1 MKNITTTLLMA
12 ALVCGLSLGITSC
25 KDDDKD
31 DSGDDGQEQLSEEQ
45 QEQNNAAYAILDNL
59 ADLSS
64 ANDNFLAQTFEPTI
78 GTADDGDASTRI
90 VNTNDMET
98 AAMRFADLVGG
109 ADINENTASYTW
121 TDDELGSMTYT
132 KTNDGKSWA
141 MVDVNIKQ
149 VPHLQKII
157 YRSPEQADNNGKFK
171 GTAYYRFGDVVKK
184 VNAAGAEEY
193 WICVRPAFGPE
204 GKDKSHWVTIDALPK
219 ENVWTYKGSNGI
231 DYALPTGLGDN
242 HEHSQNFAEMLFAMC
257 FPEEWEHNIVNNL
270 KKIPMFHDF
279 DKDNLKYH
287 RRFFWERVQKAWTNS
302 NASNNNSGVSIM
314 QTIFGQGGTLAALRG
329 MLKSADGLNLL
340 TNGYS
345 WWTKSSNKPTLYRYR
360 FVNGADKES
369 NMHKEPLKKD
379 VFKNYSS
386 VSAEVIKS
394 KIKLNC
400 KDDYCTATDIGWSV
414 PQFFGTASKHY
425 IIRHATGAEL
435 STDKKEDPKEPLK
448 GVTEIYRY
456 NKYYDIT
463 DLSVEPE
470 TFDEGGAP
478 SSMQVSNAPT
488 NGEGTYLPG
497 DVVEDEEGSRWFCI
511 AGSPYSNSTYPMVTD
526 RNAWFISFDG
536 VKTNNDVATN
546 IVKEEDLPELCV
558 RLGVAMNFLSS
569 NIMPSNDYKLDFE
582 NNSLGVIGKHILDY
596 AGVDL
601 LKMFNGVDSTW
612 TVVNYADKKVVN
624 SRSFSLSFNI
634 AYVDGQTNRQAIA
647 RIIYDQTQAGNQ
659 RGAFKTMSGKHFD
672 SWRLLCYKHY
682 ETYNPSLIELTA
694 DEASVQMTKWQALWP
709 MTNDK
714 ITLQDAADQTMV
726 NKYGSV
732 IKWQKYPRTVAESS
746 ISPED
751 CLWKNG
757 KFATDKRSIFNEPV
771 LFLRFMKVEDKKGK
785 TPNLISTDNRRL
797 SIVHLQNDKA
807 AYKSENQ
814 SRWVAMYISIGSL
827 KQFYIDNQSG
837 NVPAIAGLDIF

>member
-1 MKNITTTLLMA
+1 M
-12 ALVCGLSLGITSC
+12 
-25 KDDDKD
+25 
-31 DSGDDGQEQLSEEQ
+31 
-45 QEQNNAAYAILDNL
+45 
-59 ADLSS
+59 
-64 ANDNFLAQTFEPTI
+64 
-78 GTADDGDASTRI
+78 
-90 VNTNDMET
+90 
-98 AAMRFADLVGG
+98 
-109 ADINENTASYTW
+109 
-121 TDDELGSMTYT
+121 
-132 KTNDGKSWA
+132 
-141 MVDVNIKQ
+141 
-149 VPHLQKII
+149 
-157 YRSPEQADNNGKFK
+157 
-171 GTAYYRFGDVVKK
+171 
-184 VNAAGAEEY
+184 
-193 WICVRPAFGPE
+193 
-204 GKDKSHWVTIDALPK
+204 
-219 ENVWTYKGSNGI
+219 
-231 DYALPTGLGDN
+231 
-242 HEHSQNFAEMLFAMC
+242 
-257 FPEEWEHNIVNNL
+257 
-270 KKIPMFHDF
+270 
-279 DKDNLKYH
+279 
-287 RRFFWERVQKAWTNS
+287 
-302 NASNNNSGVSIM
+302 
-314 QTIFGQGGTLAALRG
+314 
-329 MLKSADGLNLL
+329 
-340 TNGYS
+340 
-345 WWTKSSNKPTLYRYR
+345 
-360 FVNGADKES
+360 
-369 NMHKEPLKKD
+369 
-379 VFKNYSS
+379 
-386 VSAEVIKS
+386 SAEVIKS
-394 KIKLNC
+394 QIKLNC

-569 NIMPSNDYKLDFE
+569 NIKPSNDYKLDFE

-694 DEASVQMTKWQALWP
+694 DEESVQMTKWQALWP

-814 SRWVAMYISIGSL
+814 SRWVAMYVSISSL
-827 KQFYIDNQSG
+827 KQFYIDNKSSD
-837 NVPAIAGLDIF
+837 VPAIAGLNL

>member
-1 MKNITTTLLMA
+1 MDKMMKSLLMV
-12 ALVCGLSLGITSC
+12 ALVCGLSLNFTSC

-31 DSGDDGQEQLSEEQ
+31 DTSDDGQEQLSEEQ

-64 ANDNFLAQTFEPTI
+64 ANDNFLTQTFEPTI
-78 GTADDGDASTRI
+78 GTADDGDAGTRI

-98 AAMRFADLVGG
+98 AAMRFADLVGV
-109 ADINENTASYTW
+109 DINENTASYTW
-121 TDDELGSMTYT
+121 TDDELGTMTYT

-141 MVDVNIKQ
+141 TVDVNIKQ

-157 YRSPEQADNNGKFK
+157 YRSPEQADNNGKFE

-287 RRFFWERVQKAWTNS
+287 RKFFWDRVQKAWTNS

-345 WWTKSSNKPTLYRYR
+345 WWTKSSNYPKLYRYR
-360 FVNGADKES
+360 FVNGMDKES

-379 VFKNYSS
+379 VLKNYSS

-394 KIKLNC
+394 QIKLNC

-456 NKYYDIT
+456 NKYYDVT

-478 SSMQVSNAPT
+478 SSLQVSNAPT

-569 NIMPSNDYKLDFE
+569 NIKPSNDYKLDFE

-612 TVVNYADKKVVN
+612 TVVNYADQKVVN

-694 DEASVQMTKWQALWP
+694 DEESVQMTKWQALWP

-814 SRWVAMYISIGSL
+814 SRWVAMYVSISSL
-827 KQFYIDNQSG
+827 KQFYIDNKSSD
-837 NVPAIAGLDIF
+837 VPAIAGLGF

>member
-1 MKNITTTLLMA
+1 MDRMMKSLLMV
-12 ALVCGLSLGITSC
+12 ALVCGLSLNITSC

-45 QEQNNAAYAILDNL
+45 QEQSNVSYAILDNL

-64 ANDNFLAQTFEPTI
+64 ANDNFLTQTFEPTI
-78 GTADDGDASTRI
+78 GTADDGDAGTRI

-98 AAMRFADLVGG
+98 AAMRFADLVGV
-109 ADINENTASYTW
+109 DINENTASYTW
-121 TDDELGSMTYT
+121 TDDELGTMTYT

-141 MVDVNIKQ
+141 TVDVNIKQ

-184 VNAAGAEEY
+184 ANADGAEEY

-219 ENVWTYKGSNGI
+219 ENLWTYTGSNGI

-242 HEHSQNFAEMLFAMC
+242 HEHSQNFAEMLFAIC
-257 FPEEWEHNIVNNL
+257 FPEDWESNIVNNL

-340 TNGYS
+340 TNGFS

-369 NMHKEPLKKD
+369 NMHKEPIKGGLSK
-379 VFKNYSS
+379 YHS

-470 TFDEGGAP
+470 TFNEGGDP
-478 SSMQVSNAPT
+478 ISMQVSNAPT

-569 NIMPSNDYKLDFE
+569 NNMPSNDYKLDFE
-582 NNSLGVIGKHILDY
+582 NNSRGVIGKHILDY

-612 TVVNYADKKVVN
+612 TVVNPSDNKVVN

-659 RGAFKTMSGKHFD
+659 RGAFTAISGKKFD

-814 SRWVAMYISIGSL
+814 SRWVAMYVSISSL
-827 KQFYIDNQSG
+827 KQFYIDNKSSD
-837 NVPAIAGLDIF
+837 VPAIAGLNL